1 MTAGSE
7 KHDAENTQAPQTKYQ
22 TQKVNTTH
30 TTWGDEDRRIY
41 DEHQDEK
48 HRTPS
53 IHITCNI
60 KVMRNKMTLS
70 AGVSRNQYDRNTLG
84 VFTLNSHYIPKHK
97 M

>member
-1 MTAGSE
+1 MTASSE

-60 KVMRNKMTLS
+60 KGHEKQNDTQRRCFEKSVWQKHTGCIYAQLPL
-70 AGVSRNQYDRNTLG
+70 Y
-84 VFTLNSHYIPKHK
+84 PKT
-97 M
+97 

>member
-53 IHITCNI
+53 IYITCNI
-60 KVMRNKMTLS
+60 KGHEKQNDTQRRC
-70 AGVSRNQYDRNTLG
+70 SRNQYDRNTLG